1 LLALF
6 VIDHR
11 TKAANGPTTGR
22 RAGLTLPERWHR
34 IEAGGVGPFITR
46 ETFRR
51 PDGRVVTW
59 TSRARRKQHSLLDTG
74 RGSTWWAPGA
84 IGWWIGVLFAVG
96 STCFA
101 LGAAPRYVNAVG
113 VAVDGITF
121 FVGSLFFTTA
131 AALQY
136 VEVANAPRTPPDA
149 GVAEH
154 RRLVTWEPRRID
166 WWAAVVQLTGTVLF
180 NISTF
185 DEMLRHL
192 SASRADRL
200 VWTPDAFGSICFL
213 VASGLAWAEVGHGL
227 WSWHPRSLSWRITA
241 LNLFGSIA
249 FGASAV
255 AAYVVP
261 ASDQPRN
268 VTLMN
273 LGTFVGA
280 LAFLVGAVLLL
291 PERTHTDSD
300 ESKGVDPS
308 GPGGQRVQQ
317 H

>member
-1 LLALF
+1 
-6 VIDHR
+6 V
-11 TKAANGPTTGR
+11 
-22 RAGLTLPERWHR
+22 PERWRR
-34 IEAGGVGPFITR
+34 IEAGGVGPFVTR
-46 ETFRR
+46 EMFRR

-113 VAVDGITF
+113 VAADGITF
-121 FVGSLFFTTA
+121 FVGSLFFTAA

-136 VEVANAPRTPPDA
+136 LEVANAPHTLPGA
-149 GVAEH
+149 GIPE
-154 RRLVTWEPRRID
+154 RRRFITFEPHRID
-166 WWAAVVQLTGTVLF
+166 WWAAVVQLIGTLLF

-185 DEMLRHL
+185 DEMLEHL
-192 SASRADRL
+192 SASQANRL
-200 VWTPDAFGSICFL
+200 VWAPDALGSICFL
-213 VASGLAWAEVGHGL
+213 VASGLAWAEVCHGL
-227 WSWHPRSLSWRITA
+227 WSWRPRSLSWLITA
-241 LNLFGSIA
+241 VNLLGSIA

-255 AAYVVP
+255 ASYVVP

-291 PERTHTDSD
+291 PERTHGEGGADASA
-300 ESKGVDPS
+300 GVDPS
-308 GPGGQRVQQ
+308 GPGGQRVQSGTG
-317 H
+317 HDHLGP